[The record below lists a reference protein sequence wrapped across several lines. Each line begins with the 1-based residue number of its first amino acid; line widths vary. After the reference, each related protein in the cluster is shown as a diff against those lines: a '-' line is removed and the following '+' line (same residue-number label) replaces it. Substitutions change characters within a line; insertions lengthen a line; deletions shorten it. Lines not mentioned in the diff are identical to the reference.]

1 MCSISGFV
9 VTDPAADRRRIA
21 DFYTQVLARGAERGR
36 DSAGVVGLN
45 DKGDIVRRVVI
56 APQDYEFAHEAVGP
70 RCTVLIGNNRAEPT
84 TEFVLNKTEDDA
96 QPFGDGPIFVSHN
109 GVIANDQELRQRY
122 GITPP
127 TRVDSAVCP
136 GVIRRLGVHQG
147 LLELQG
153 SFAMA
158 IVNADMPHKLW
169 LARNYKPLFLQRR
182 PDLGAL
188 FFASRPGYLLLD
200 QYLGSQLLNPAV
212 VQLSAY
218 HWAEVDGSTGQVCE
232 EALEPRADQK
242 RALVVC
248 SGGLDS
254 TTAARWAQIQGYE
267 ITLLHF
273 LYGCRAQHRE
283 IEAVRNI
290 ASHLKCDYRL
300 EDLSWLGR
308 LGGSS
313 LTDESLP
320 ITIGETGAEFAHEWV
335 PARNLVFSALAAS
348 LCDRF
353 GYDTIVMGLNLEE
366 GGAYPDNTVEFYE
379 ALNHVCDIGTMSRP
393 EILSPLGNLV
403 KYEIVRLALDIE
415 APIHLSWSC
424 YYGREHHCGQCGPC
438 YMRQIAFSM
447 VGKHDPIV
455 YETVVDP

>member
-21 DFYTQVLARGAERGR
+21 DSYVQIFARCADRGR

-45 DKGDIVRRVVI
+45 DNGAVTRQVVI
-56 APQDYEFAHEAVGP
+56 APKNYEFARGAIDQ

-109 GVIANDQELRQRY
+109 GIIANDQELCQRY
-122 GITPP
+122 GIAPP

-136 GVIRRLGVHQG
+136 SVIRRLGVSQG

-158 IVNADMPHKLW
+158 IISADAPYKLW
-169 LARNYKPLFLQRR
+169 LARNYKPLFLQQRT
-182 PDLGAL
+182 DLGAL
-188 FFASRPGYLLLD
+188 FFASRPEYLMPDQSLYNRLLH
-200 QYLGSQLLNPAV
+200 PAIT
-212 VQLSAY
+212 QMSAY
-218 HWAEVDGSTGQVCE
+218 HWAEIDGLTGKVRE
-232 EALEPRADQK
+232 EPLVLRATEK

-254 TTAARWAQIQGYE
+254 TTVARWAQVQGYE

-273 LYGCRAQHRE
+273 LYGCRAQDRE
-283 IEAVRNI
+283 IEAVRNV
-290 ASHLKCDYRL
+290 ASYLKCDYRL

-313 LTDESLP
+313 LTDEALP
-320 ITIGETGAEFAHEWV
+320 IAVRETGAEFAHEWV
-335 PARNLVFSALAAS
+335 PARNLVFSGLAAS

-353 GYDTIVMGLNLEE
+353 AYDTIMMGLNLEE

-379 ALNHVCDIGTMSRP
+379 ALDHVCDIGTMNRP
-393 EILSPLGNLV
+393 KILSPLGNLV
-403 KYEIVRLALDIE
+403 KHEIVRLALDIG

-424 YYGREHHCGQCGPC
+424 YYGRTHHCGQCGPC
-438 YMRQIAFSM
+438 YMRQTAFKM
-447 VGKHDPIV
+447 LGERDPIV
-455 YETVVDP
+455 YETG